1 MAEIVTPWFGNADPG
16 ALSRVQQEKL
26 RQFKINTRI
35 SNERYLRSHPEVEL
49 LVSDFVR
56 EVLLKRPENILEFA
70 AEHFVDPEFPRRIQR
85 KLEEREE
92 RE

>member
-1 MAEIVTPWFGNADPG
+1 MAEIFTPWFGNADPD
-16 ALSRVQQEKL
+16 ALSSAQQEKL

-49 LVSDFVR
+49 LVSDFLR

-70 AEHFVDPEFPRRIQR
+70 AEHFTDPEFPRRIQR
-85 KLEEREE
+85 KVEEREE